1 MWHTLK
7 NPVGAQGL
15 RPKATFLI
23 KNLLKGDR
31 NFLQTLL
38 KGDHNF
44 LQNLLKGER
53 NSLQNLLK
61 GERNSP
67 LQKKIRA
74 WINQNPNPL
83 TFA

>member
-1 MWHTLK
+1 MWQTLK

-31 NFLQTLL
+31 NFLQNLF
-38 KGDHNF
+38 KGD
-44 LQNLLKGER
+44 R
-53 NSLQNLLK
+53 NSLKSLLE
-61 GERNSP
+61 GDRNSP
-67 LQKKIRA
+67 LLKMDQSLDEP
-74 WINQNPNPL
+74 NPNPL

>member
-1 MWHTLK
+1 MWQTLK

-31 NFLQTLL
+31 NSPLL
-38 KGDHNF
+38 KMD
-44 LQNLLKGER
+44 Q
-53 NSLQNLLK
+53 SLD
-61 GERNSP
+61 EP
-67 LQKKIRA
+67 
-74 WINQNPNPL
+74 NPNPL

>member
-1 MWHTLK
+1 M
-7 NPVGAQGL
+7 
-15 RPKATFLI
+15 FLT

-31 NFLQTLL
+31 NFLQNLL
-38 KGDHNF
+38 KGD
-44 LQNLLKGER
+44 R
-53 NSLQNLLK
+53 NSLKNLLK

>member
-1 MWHTLK
+1 M
-7 NPVGAQGL
+7 QGL

-44 LQNLLKGER
+44 LQNLLKGDR
-53 NSLQNLLK
+53 NSLKNLLE
-61 GERNSP
+61 GDRNSP
-67 LQKKIRA
+67 LLKMDQSLDEP
-74 WINQNPNPL
+74 NPNPL